1 MEHSM
6 GMINPNAAGI
16 DIGSE
21 EHWVAVPEDR
31 DEQPVRSF
39 ACFTADLYALA
50 DWLEQCGIETVAM
63 ESTGV
68 YWIAAFQVLETRGFE
83 VKLVNARHVKN
94 VPGRKTDVMD
104 CQWIQRLHSFGLLS
118 GSFRPEDQ
126 ICVLR
131 SYWRHRD
138 SLVSYAAVHVQHM
151 QKALIQMNVQLH
163 KVIADITGLTG
174 MRIIRA
180 ILAGQRDP
188 LKLAQMK
195 DPRIKSSVKRIAKA
209 LEGDYRPEHLFA
221 LQQAVELY
229 DIYRQKITACDRQI
243 EECLA
248 QFESKIDSDQRTS
261 TKIKGRTR
269 RANSNQPSF
278 DLRSH
283 LQRITGVDFTRI
295 DGFDVLNAHTIITE
309 VGLDPS
315 AFPSSK
321 HFGSWLCLCP
331 DNRITGGRIKSSK
344 TRKNSNR
351 AANAFR
357 LAAQSLARSSSALG
371 AFYRRM
377 RARLGAPKAITA
389 TAHKLARIFYHMWKH
404 QVEYHD
410 QGADYYEQTY
420 RHRVLKNLKK
430 KARSL
435 GYNINLEPI
444 SNAQVVQS
452 NIG

>member
-1 MEHSM
+1 
-6 GMINPNAAGI
+6 
-16 DIGSE
+16 
-21 EHWVAVPEDR
+21 
-31 DEQPVRSF
+31 
-39 ACFTADLYALA
+39 
-50 DWLEQCGIETVAM
+50 
-63 ESTGV
+63 
-68 YWIAAFQVLETRGFE
+68 
-83 VKLVNARHVKN
+83 
-94 VPGRKTDVMD
+94 
-104 CQWIQRLHSFGLLS
+104 
-118 GSFRPEDQ
+118 
-126 ICVLR
+126 
-131 SYWRHRD
+131 
-138 SLVSYAAVHVQHM
+138 
-151 QKALIQMNVQLH
+151 MNVQLH
-163 KVIADITGLTG
+163 KVISDITGLTG

-229 DIYRQKITACDRQI
+229 DIYREKIMACDRQI

-261 TKIKGRTR
+261 TKIKGTTR

-283 LQRITGVDFTRI
+283 LQRIAGVDFTRI

-315 AFPSSK
+315 LFPSSK
-321 HFGSWLCLCP
+321 NFASWLCLCP

-389 TAHKLARIFYHMWKH
+389 TAHKLARIFYHMWKNR
-404 QVEYHD
+404 VEYHD

-420 RHRVLKNLKK
+420 RNRVLKNLKR
-430 KARSL
+430 KAKAL
-435 GYNINLEPI
+435 GYNLTLQPI
-444 SNAQVVQS
+444 ENDQVVQS
-452 NIG
+452 NMG